1 MYEASKS
8 RKIQIMEVLQYLKNG
23 KYLKMLKTRVVI
35 LETQMMHK
43 SVDEKV
49 SLLVRN
55 VSEIRK
61 GAKHL
66 NVARGPVRWPGRQRC
81 LPSSLCGIPGSTQ
94 QERNDSSKMSSDCTH
109 RLWHT
114 RPHTHTTQLKVEK
127 TIYLL

>member
-8 RKIQIMEVLQYLKNG
+8 RKIQIMEVLQYVKNG
-23 KYLKMLKTRVVI
+23 KYLQMLKTKVVI
-35 LETQMMHK
+35 LETQMIHR

-66 NVARGPVRWPGRQRC
+66 NSDTRASEMARQGEVLATKPMWDFGVYTTREKW
-81 LPSSLCGIPGSTQ
+81 LQ
-94 QERNDSSKMSSDCTH
+94 QDV
-109 RLWHT
+109 L
-114 RPHTHTTQLKVEK
+114 
-127 TIYLL
+127 